1 MTQPLLVEE
10 LPPETFEIPT
20 ASRKPT
26 VVAEMGIA
34 LLVFL
39 VFCIVALSKASSL
52 LEPDDFAYRASIVA
66 LSHGWILLTNA
77 QHTALLE
84 QLRHFNPSG
93 ISQWDHLSS
102 GYWIS
107 EKNPGYPF
115 LAEPFYALG
124 VLRVAPLF
132 YGLLGCVGLFAG
144 ARAWLGRWAGTYAVI
159 LFCFSGAAM
168 AFAWRSTMPSFTDA
182 SLIAAGAGALLWSM
196 VSVDSPTSHR
206 TFVGVMAFVALDLA
220 VFTRYTNI
228 AVLIVAV
235 VAVAACLRSAKVAA
249 SSALWW
255 AGTVVGFGAFLAVF
269 NATVYGGPTKTG
281 YAAGEITF
289 SGAAIVP
296 NLEHMPLLLIRN
308 IPACILATVSLN
320 WMVVA
325 AFKTRSSMG
334 STRRVEARRN
344 LAVGA
349 SLATA
354 WLSVWGLYVAYDWT
368 ARMSADPSQAIH
380 VIRFYVP
387 VLGVIALLGTYVL
400 TRIPLWGSAI
410 VLALVVGLSLN
421 QFNSLASAQSP
432 RGGFPGGFGTPG
444 DHPPT
449 GKPGSQFGGHPSSP
463 FAHSG
468 SLPTPPA
475 RSGSSKSGTTPSL
488 PQHATNPA
496 GGVPDSHQP
505 EGGFP
510 DGGQPD
516 GGFPDGGPGG
526 SDGGHDH

>member
-1 MTQPLLVEE
+1 M
-10 LPPETFEIPT
+10 
-20 ASRKPT
+20 
-26 VVAEMGIA
+26 
-34 LLVFL
+34 
-39 VFCIVALSKASSL
+39 
-52 LEPDDFAYRASIVA
+52 
-66 LSHGWILLTNA
+66 TNA

-308 IPACILATVSLN
+308 IPACILATVSLI